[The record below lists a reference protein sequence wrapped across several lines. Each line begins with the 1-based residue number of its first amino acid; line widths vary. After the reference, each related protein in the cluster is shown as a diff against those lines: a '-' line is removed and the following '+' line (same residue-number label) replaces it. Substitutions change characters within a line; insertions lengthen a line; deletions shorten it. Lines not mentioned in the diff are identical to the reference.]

1 MSAFQSPRPTVKS
14 LRPLSI
20 STERVETMHFTAAYK
35 IDYINLSTLLGF
47 VAQFDMFVTKLKLS
61 DNPKEKA
68 GLFNRLTFFYLDGLF
83 RLGSKRPLVE
93 EDLHE
98 PIQCDKAAA
107 VCPRLEAAWN
117 EELTKKLG
125 ICI

>member
-1 MSAFQSPRPTVKS
+1 MVGY
-14 LRPLSI
+14 LRFFHCCCVCLTDELL
-20 STERVETMHFTAAYK
+20 TEKRAT
-35 IDYINLSTLLGF
+35 LGF

>member
-1 MSAFQSPRPTVKS
+1 
-14 LRPLSI
+14 
-20 STERVETMHFTAAYK
+20 MHFICSYNV
-35 IDYINLSTLLGF
+35 DYINLSTTKSLLHSL
-47 VAQFDMFVTKLKLS
+47 MFVTKLKLS
-61 DNPKEKA
+61 ENPKEKA
-68 GLFNRLTFFYLDGLF
+68 GLLNRLTFFYLDGLF

-107 VCPRLEAAWN
+107 VCPRLETAWN